1 MMMLK
6 SYLKKVRDVAFAIQ
20 NLSKNQLDINELY
33 TEVMKIESFDEIT
46 LDDTFNYL
54 IQNEMLAKTFMAK
67 KKNVNLRKIWVQSFV
82 NQHYYRSDY

>member
-67 KKNVNLRKIWVQSFV
+67 KKC
-82 NQHYYRSDY
+82 

>member
-1 MMMLK
+1 MLK

-67 KKNVNLRKIWVQSFV
+67 KKMLI
-82 NQHYYRSDY
+82 

>member
-67 KKNVNLRKIWVQSFV
+67 KKMLI
-82 NQHYYRSDY
+82 